1 MKTAILKKITN
12 TLKLLFIFSTIL
24 FILNACSSL
33 ETDSDT
39 PEGLFK
45 IAQEFEKADR
55 AQVAIQKYNEV
66 KNRFPYSS
74 LATTAE
80 LAVADLY
87 YKIESYAEAQVSYQ
101 NFRDL
106 HPKHAKIDYVVFQI
120 AMSFYQQLPETVDR
134 DLTLANDAIYH
145 FNELIKS
152 YPNSEHVA
160 KAKEMREKSFEM
172 LADKELYIAD
182 FYFKRE
188 EYNSALI
195 RYESSLKKYPDVTSE
210 PRALLGAARSAG
222 KLNESSKKEKYE
234 SELKTRFANSK
245 EAKEVL

>member
-1 MKTAILKKITN
+1 MKTNALEKTTN
-12 TLKLLFIFSTIL
+12 ALKLLFIFSTVIF
-24 FILNACSSL
+24 FISACANFD
-33 ETDSDT
+33 TTSDT

-87 YKIESYAEAQVSYQ
+87 YKTESFAEAQVSYQ

-106 HPKHAKIDYVVFQI
+106 HPKHPKIDYVVFQI
-120 AMSFYQQLPETVDR
+120 GMSFFEQLPETSDR

-145 FNELIKS
+145 FNEVIKS
-152 YPNSEHVA
+152 YPNSEYVGQA
-160 KAKEMREKSFEM
+160 KVKREKAFEM

-182 FYFKRE
+182 FYFKSKKYE
-188 EYNSALI
+188 SALS
-195 RYESSLKKYPDVTSE
+195 RYESSLKKYPDVSSE
-210 PRALLGAARSAG
+210 PRALLGAAKSAD
-222 KLNESSKKEKYE
+222 KLNDTAKKDKYIT
-234 SELKTRFANSK
+234 ELKNRFANSQ
-245 EAKEVL
+245 EAKEVQ